1 MAAYPV
7 TRSLP
12 TFASGPAAGRLIGME
27 GATAGQVFTL
37 SAPNMTLGREQGRDI
52 VVLGDSTVSRT
63 HARLGNENGQFMVY
77 DNNSAN
83 GTFVN
88 GVRVQMQALAP
99 GDVVQFGSS
108 KFRFE

>member
-1 MAAYPV
+1 M
-7 TRSLP
+7 
-12 TFASGPAAGRLIGME
+12 
-27 GATAGQVFTL
+27 
-37 SAPNMTLGREQGRDI
+37 
-52 VVLGDSTVSRT
+52 GDTTISRT

-77 DNNSAN
+77 DNNSSN
-83 GTFVN
+83 GTYVN